1 MEGLFTLEQIEL
13 PFDRER
19 VLKSL
24 VRIRPHIYFVATVF
38 ERKEEAEIFRPAQ
51 AKSFV
56 AEGATLW
63 HVVLTTAELEMI
75 RSNLGVR
82 LKPGLF
88 EIAHAFEGVTIFP
101 AQRIVRL
108 EGAAVGFF
116 ISADGLFL
124 TNYHVMRE
132 EIEAAG
138 RTAGSRESLPCRYT
152 SFEVPI
158 VKKGKIQ
165 GWKPLRKVELV
176 SNLSERD
183 WQEGYDA
190 ALLRAPSKPS
200 GYLPI
205 AQGSPVVGEEVWSF
219 GFPVRTQRSP
229 ERLQAVG
236 YADADGS
243 LRVSH
248 GRVTELPSDHTFVSD
263 SDGFSGNSGSPTLNR
278 AGEVLGY
285 MWNVYPEAEENQR
298 AVIFHGG
305 TIHVQLGPVLERLQ
319 LVF

>member
-1 MEGLFTLEQIEL
+1 MEGFFTLEQIEL

-38 ERKEEAEIFRPAQ
+38 ARKEEAEVFRPAHP
-51 AKSFV
+51 KTFL
-56 AEGATLW
+56 AEGVTLW

-75 RSNLGVR
+75 QSNLGLR
-82 LKPGLF
+82 LKPGVF
-88 EIAHAFEGVTIFP
+88 EIARAFEGVTAFP

-158 VKKGKIQ
+158 VKNRI
-165 GWKPLRKVELV
+165 LMASVAT
-176 SNLSERD
+176 
-183 WQEGYDA
+183 A
-190 ALLRAPSKPS
+190 ARPRSIGRGRCWGTCGTSIPKRRRIS
-200 GYLPI
+200 GR
-205 AQGSPVVGEEVWSF
+205 SSSRVGRFTS
-219 GFPVRTQRSP
+219 S
-229 ERLQAVG
+229 
-236 YADADGS
+236 S
-243 LRVSH
+243 
-248 GRVTELPSDHTFVSD
+248 GR
-263 SDGFSGNSGSPTLNR
+263 
-278 AGEVLGY
+278 
-285 MWNVYPEAEENQR
+285 AEEASVN
-298 AVIFHGG
+298 
-305 TIHVQLGPVLERLQ
+305 
-319 LVF
+319 

>member
-165 GWKPLRKVELV
+165 GWRSLRRVELV
-176 SNLSERD
+176 GNLSERD

-190 ALLRAPSKPS
+190 ALLRAPIKPAA
-200 GYLPI
+200 YLPL
-205 AQGSPVVGEEVWSF
+205 AQGSPVLGEEVWSF
-219 GFPVRTQRSP
+219 GFPVRTRRSP

-248 GRVTELPSDHTFVSD
+248 GRITKLPSDHTFVSD

-305 TIHVQLGPVLERLQ
+305 TIHVQIGPVLERLQ
-319 LVF
+319 LR

>member
-38 ERKEEAEIFRPAQ
+38 ARKEEAEVFRPAHP
-51 AKSFV
+51 KTFL

-75 RSNLGVR
+75 RSNPGLR

-88 EIAHAFEGVTIFP
+88 EIARAFEGVTAFP

-176 SNLSERD
+176 GNLSERD
-183 WQEGYDA
+183 WQAGYDA
-190 ALLRAPSKPS
+190 ALLRAPMKSPS
-200 GYLPI
+200 YLPP
-205 AQGSPVVGEEVWSF
+205 AQRSPVLGEEIWSF
-219 GFPVRTQRSP
+219 GFPVRTQRRA
-229 ERLQAVG
+229 ECLQAVG

-243 LRVSH
+243 LRVSY
-248 GRVTELPSDHTFVSD
+248 GRVMELPSDHTFVSD

-278 AGEVLGY
+278 EGEVLGY

-298 AVIFHGG
+298 AVIFQGG
-305 TIHVQLGPVLERLQ
+305 TIHVQLEPVLKRLQ
-319 LVF
+319 LIN

>member
-1 MEGLFTLEQIEL
+1 MPEQIEL

-38 ERKEEAEIFRPAQ
+38 ERKEDAEIFRPAQ

-63 HVVLTTAELEMI
+63 HVVLTTAELDMI

-88 EIAHAFEGVTIFP
+88 EIAHAFEGVTAFP
-101 AQRIVRL
+101 TQRIVRL
-108 EGAAVGFF
+108 QGAAVGFF

-138 RTAGSRESLPCRYT
+138 RTAGSRESLLCRYT

-158 VKKGKIQ
+158 VKRGKIQ
-165 GWKPLRKVELV
+165 GWKPLTRVELV

-190 ALLRAPSKPS
+190 ALLRAPLKPS

-205 AQGSPVVGEEVWSF
+205 AQRSPVLGEEVWSF
-219 GFPVRTQRSP
+219 GFPVRTRRSP

-236 YADADGS
+236 YSDADGS
-243 LRVSH
+243 LRVSY
-248 GRVTELPSDHTFVSD
+248 GTVTELPSDHTFVSD
-263 SDGFSGNSGSPTLNR
+263 SDGFSGNSGSPTLNQ

-285 MWNVYPEAEENQR
+285 MWNVYPEGEENQR

-305 TIHVQLGPVLERLQ
+305 TIHVQIGPVLERLQ
-319 LVF
+319 LR